1 MAVQPPPER
10 IELIGNE
17 LALAWPDGR
26 EDFLPAPF
34 LRTNSPSAENK
45 GEPDLFGRI
54 SGDAAP
60 KNPSSVS
67 LKGFDY
73 VGNYAARLVFSDDQ
87 SRANRPVEPADR
99 ASCRSSQVSPS
110 EA

>member
-1 MAVQPPPER
+1 MALHPPPER

-34 LRTNSPSAENK
+34 LRSHSPSAESK

-54 SGDAAP
+54 SGGTAP
-60 KNPSSVS
+60 RNLASVRIN
-67 LKGFDY
+67 GFDY
-73 VGNYAARLVFSDDQ
+73 VGNYAARLVFSDGHD
-87 SRANRPVEPADR
+87 SGIFSWEYLREIADEFR
-99 ASCRSSQVSPS
+99 KL
-110 EA
+110 

>member
-1 MAVQPPPER
+1 MPVQPPPER

-26 EDFLPAPF
+26 EDFLPASF
-34 LRTNSPSAENK
+34 LRTNSPSAENQ

-54 SGDAAP
+54 SGGAPP

-73 VGNYAARLVFSDDQ
+73 VGNYAARLVFSDGHD
-87 SRANRPVEPADR
+87 SGIFSWEYLREIAE
-99 ASCRSSQVSPS
+99 
-110 EA
+110 EFKKL